1 MVSLL
6 VACFD
11 DFSGHCRS
19 NDRDMVYSIQL
30 PVGCYQN
37 LFASNRTC
45 SPADIRQKNPSHN
58 QNDCPPCN
66 LDVSFLC
73 LKVRTKIIRL
83 WLTSMASSSARF
95 FSNATSVL
103 GVLAVR
109 PWWPSRP
116 GDNVVYTLTQW
127 TTDSFSMCAT
137 AGKTRTLTPASSGS
151 STTGYRTPW
160 PRIPFQPCRAL

>member
-19 NDRDMVYSIQL
+19 NDRDMVDSIQL

-37 LFASNRTC
+37 LFASNRTY
-45 SPADIRQKNPSHN
+45 SRADIRQKNPSHS

-66 LDVSFLC
+66 LDVWFLY
-73 LKVRTKIIRL
+73 LKVRTNIIRL
-83 WLTSMASSSARF
+83 LLTSMASSSTRF
-95 FSNATSVL
+95 FSNATRIL
-103 GVLAVR
+103 GVLTVR

-137 AGKTRTLTPASSGS
+137 TSKTRTLTPSSS
-151 STTGYRTPW
+151 CSTTTGHRTRW
-160 PRIPFQPCRAL
+160 PRVPF